1 MIVQAT
7 IRYAHKGEVRQELF
21 AGTTERDARRSAWL
35 FAFKNDIHGFVIEAK
50 QLLTPQERL
59 S

>member
-7 IRYAHKGEVRQELF
+7 IRYAHKGVVRRDMF
-21 AGTTERDARRSAWL
+21 AGTTERDARRMAWL
-35 FAFKNDIHGFVIEAK
+35 FACKNDIHGFVIEAK

-59 S
+59 A